1 MLIEQLNIFAFVMTT
16 YLLFEEEVV
25 YTLYVQ
31 GSGGGLSEK
40 FSNGNYALWGRELT
54 PDEKFV

>member
-1 MLIEQLNIFAFVMTT
+1 MTN
-16 YLLFEEEVV
+16 YLLFEGEVV

-54 PDEKFV
+54 PDEKFF